1 MTIRIPAA
9 AAATAAAVALV
20 LAARPL
26 PAAGQEET
34 PSVSRGEEVYRQ
46 VCQACHREQ
55 VTPEEARTQT
65 LAGPPMNFMT
75 THMRQKTD
83 HDKAAFVEHVVTYTM
98 NPTRETSWAMP
109 RAIERFGL
117 MPSIK
122 VIAPQL
128 EEADLRAVAEWM
140 WQRYDYAEQLE
151 LLEAHHGPGGMP
163 RGRRG
168 GRGRGMG
175 QGQGQ
180 GPDQGQGPGQGRQ
193 AAPAD

>member
-9 AAATAAAVALV
+9 AAAALLLAAHPVPAAA
-20 LAARPL
+20 
-26 PAAGQEET
+26 QDKT
-34 PSVSRGEEVYRQ
+34 PSVSRGAEVYHQ

-55 VTPEEARTQT
+55 VTPEEARTQN

-98 NPTRETSWAMP
+98 NPSREASWAMP

-122 VIAPQL
+122 VLAPQL
-128 EEADLRAVAEWM
+128 DEADLRAVAEWM
-140 WQRYDYAEQLE
+140 WQRYDYKEQLE
-151 LLEAHHGPGGMP
+151 LLERHHGPGGMP
-163 RGRRG
+163 GGRG
-168 GRGRGMG
+168 GGQGRGMG
-175 QGQGQ
+175 QGQGK
-180 GPDQGQGPGQGRQ
+180 GQGRQ
-193 AAPAD
+193 APAD